1 MTDKIQDL
9 FKIVRTMKNWF
20 SLNFDFTGSYFL
32 SLKIKFNLNL
42 ISTYNKI
49 FLLINSIPLII
60 LGKRTIQ
67 CKQPWS

>member
-49 FLLINSIPLII
+49 FLPIN
-60 LGKRTIQ
+60 
-67 CKQPWS
+67 